1 MINVFISFHLYLYK
15 GTTLDKE
22 KRPRHD
28 SFQKLSSSTSIAA
41 AAADWIVNAARVGTV
56 RRRKKLQ
63 EISAADAFASSK
75 IVIDEFFSTNELVNF
90 LSRLSID
97 VKHSHNLSDGTHLLL
112 VGRRSSCRHLKT
124 SGGSRRGS
132 RLEKIDNIQ
141 SGFIGEYFTADKN
154 SRLNGDRHEQL
165 HFDRHAADDA
175 GHVGFLADFQQQ
187 FVVARHA
194 VGLKLGVAFHVESEK
209 RFTHKDFNVAA
220 GTQQALLVEDDL
232 VVDVQLFDQ

>member
-1 MINVFISFHLYLYK
+1 M
-15 GTTLDKE
+15 
-22 KRPRHD
+22 
-28 SFQKLSSSTSIAA
+28 
-41 AAADWIVNAARVGTV
+41 
-56 RRRKKLQ
+56 Q
-63 EISAADAFASSK
+63 EISTAAAASSK
-75 IVIDEFFSTNELVNF
+75 IVIDEFFSTNELENF

-112 VGRRSSCRHLKT
+112 VKSWRRRRRRRSGRCRHLKT
-124 SGGSRRGS
+124 SGGSRRRGS

-165 HFDRHAADDA
+165 HFDRHATDDA

-194 VGLKLGVAFHVESEK
+194 VGLKLGVALHVESEK
-209 RFTHKDFNVAA
+209 SFTHKDFNVAA
-220 GTQQALLVEDDL
+220 GTQQTLLVEDDL

>member
-1 MINVFISFHLYLYK
+1 MVWS
-15 GTTLDKE
+15 DKE
-22 KRPRHD
+22 KRPGHD
-28 SFQKLSSSTSIAA
+28 AFQKLFSSTSTAA

-63 EISAADAFASSK
+63 EISTGAASSK
-75 IVIDEFFSTNELVNF
+75 IVIDEFFSTNELENF

-97 VKHSHNLSDGTHLLL
+97 VKHTHNLSDGSHLLL
-112 VGRRSSCRHLKT
+112 VKSWRRRSGRCRHLKT
-124 SGGSRRGS
+124 SRWRRCGG
-132 RLEKIDNIQ
+132 RLKKIDNIQ
-141 SGFIGEYFTADKN
+141 SRFIGEYFAADKN

-165 HFDRHAADDA
+165 HFDRHATDDA

-194 VGLKLGVAFHVESEK
+194 VGLKLGVALHVESEK
-209 RFTHKDFNVAA
+209 SFTHKDFNVAT